1 MQKRRF
7 TKLGLALA
15 LFYWVAESLIHR
27 FVYFDDAF
35 EVIPSDANEVWM
47 RLIIIVL
54 ILGFGIFADN
64 RATKIRQKEAEKREV
79 FLVTVRSSQHILN
92 NLLNQMQLAL
102 FDSNG
107 RPGLEAET
115 RKLLDR
121 SIKEGKE
128 QVECL
133 SSVTDMDGDS
143 IEESVRP

>member
-1 MQKRRF
+1 
-7 TKLGLALA
+7 
-15 LFYWVAESLIHR
+15 
-27 FVYFDDAF
+27 
-35 EVIPSDANEVWM
+35 
-47 RLIIIVL
+47 L

-79 FLVTVRSSQHILN
+79 LLATVRSSQHILN

-102 FDSNG
+102 FDSDG

>member
-1 MQKRRF
+1 
-7 TKLGLALA
+7 
-15 LFYWVAESLIHR
+15 LIHR
-27 FVYFDDAF
+27 FVYFEDAF
-35 EVIPSDANEVWM
+35 EVIPSDANEIWM

-79 FLVTVRSSQHILN
+79 FLATVRSSQHILN

>member
-7 TKLGLALA
+7 TILGLALA

-27 FVYFDDAF
+27 FVYFEDAF
-35 EVIPSDANEVWM
+35 EVIPSDANEIWM

-79 FLVTVRSSQHILN
+79 FLATVRSSQHILN

-102 FDSNG
+102 FDSDG